1 MTIQRAQALSLLA
14 LALAATLAVAPGCGD
29 DGADGAGGSTPTCGT
44 TANPEVLTVT
54 ERSPEAESL
63 VANDAVVHRFRIVN
77 APGMIQEMQF
87 ELPASHTAGAPIPA
101 RLAFTV
107 TQEGSDLVYEGAPL
121 TWTTA
126 PGRVEMRIAGTFQTD
141 DGCVYAFPSPL
152 FAYDLD
158 ESGGGG
164 GGVGGSGVG
173 GGGEGG
179 QGGGGEGGQGGG

>member
-14 LALAATLAVAPGCGD
+14 LSLAATLAVAPGCGD
-29 DGADGAGGSTPTCGT
+29 DSADGAGGSTPTCGT
-44 TANPEVLTVT
+44 TAEPELLTIT

-63 VANDAVVHRFRIVN
+63 VANDAIVHRFRIVN
-77 APGMIQEMQF
+77 APGIIQNMQF
-87 ELPASHTAGAPIPA
+87 ELPAAHTAGAPIPA
-101 RLAFTV
+101 QLAFTV
-107 TQEGSDLVYEGAPL
+107 TQEGSDLVYVGAPL

-126 PGRVEMRIAGTFQTD
+126 PGRVEMRIAGSFQTE

-158 ESGGGG
+158 ESGEGG
-164 GGVGGSGVG
+164 GGVGGSGAG

-179 QGGGGEGGQGGG
+179 QGGG